1 MKTDELI
8 TMLSTGP
15 DVGTPAGPGANGFA
29 LLAAGILSS
38 IVLMALTLGVRTDLL
53 QVMTVPDFWVKLAF
67 VVALTFAGWRSVRR
81 LSVPGARTSTLP
93 FLIAAPLVMMWILG
107 VFTLV
112 DAAPDTRAE
121 LFWGETW
128 RYCPALIAMLSLP
141 IFSAALWIVRN
152 MAPTRLRLAGAA
164 AGFAA
169 GSAASV
175 VYSFHCPEIEPSFIG
190 FWYVLG
196 ILVPT
201 VVGAL
206 VGRRVL
212 AW

>member
-15 DVGTPAGPGANGFA
+15 DVGTPARPGANGFA
-29 LLAAGILSS
+29 LLTAGILSS
-38 IVLMALTLGVRTDLL
+38 IVLMACTLGVRTDLL
-53 QVMTVPDFWVKLAF
+53 QVATMPDFWVKLAF
-67 VVALTFAGWRSVRR
+67 VVALAFAGWRTTKR
-81 LSVPGARTSTLP
+81 LSMPGARTTSLP
-93 FLIAAPLVMMWILG
+93 FLIATPLIMMWILG
-107 VFTLV
+107 GITLV

-121 LFWGETW
+121 LFWGQTW

-141 IFSAALWIVRN
+141 IFGATLWIMRN

-169 GSAASV
+169 GSAAAV
-175 VYSFHCPEIEPSFIG
+175 VYSFHCPEIAPSFIG

-196 ILVPT
+196 ILIPT
-201 VVGAL
+201 AVGAL
-206 VGRRVL
+206 LGRRVL